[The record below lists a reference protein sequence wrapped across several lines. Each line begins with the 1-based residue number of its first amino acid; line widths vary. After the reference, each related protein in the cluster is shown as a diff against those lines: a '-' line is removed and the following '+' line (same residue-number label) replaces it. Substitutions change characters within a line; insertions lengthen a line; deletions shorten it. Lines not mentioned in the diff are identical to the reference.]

1 MFKGGK
7 CGRWILTGSGDSLAR
22 VPRGGGE
29 GEVDVVFELQLCV
42 LNFYTGLIY
51 PTASCFP
58 VSLFSFSSPLSS
70 FFSFHFNF
78 SRVTLKL
85 TLNEAFQNYRYF
97 YPFDRRE
104 KSFYILIFH
113 VKINCKFVR
122 SPSSVYLSPYISF
135 RFFILERRVRIK
147 DRFESLV
154 K

>member
-58 VSLFSFSSPLSS
+58 VSLFSFFLSAL
-70 FFSFHFNF
+70 FFFFFPFQLFARNF
-78 SRVTLKL
+78 EA
-85 TLNEAFQNYRYF
+85 NEAFQNYRYF